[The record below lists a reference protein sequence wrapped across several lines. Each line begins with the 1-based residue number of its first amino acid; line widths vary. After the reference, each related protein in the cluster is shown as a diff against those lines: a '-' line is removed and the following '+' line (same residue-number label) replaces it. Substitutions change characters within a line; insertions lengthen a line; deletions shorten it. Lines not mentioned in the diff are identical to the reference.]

1 MLQVRLWLNNWCGF
15 LHFDLR
21 SCPTAR
27 RIKPKEVPEAV
38 WTWSWS
44 SSAVSAGGAAWP
56 TSRTKRCSTAV
67 QRPDTREWLTPRE
80 GCTLPTRLGCK
91 PLGARWVWDLHG
103 RFWPFALCYSWLLA
117 VTLRW
122 TRDRWLL
129 LVRSPEK
136 SRWVPVRPIPHSK
149 NFPLHYD
156 VGLASSNSGPRAEF
170 GPQYHYIWSAKQ
182 QKSHC

>member
-1 MLQVRLWLNNWCGF
+1 MQISPFWFKKLPYGEMNKAKG
-15 LHFDLR
+15 
-21 SCPTAR
+21 
-27 RIKPKEVPEAV
+27 
-38 WTWSWS
+38 
-44 SSAVSAGGAAWP
+44 SAGGGLNLKLKFVCAQCWRGGLTNEPDEALQY
-56 TSRTKRCSTAV
+56 CSAKARHTWVIDAV
-67 QRPDTREWLTPRE
+67 RRLRFAHT
-80 GCTLPTRLGCK
+80 TRLQTTGG
-91 PLGARWVWDLHG
+91 PLGLRFARPLLT
-103 RFWPFALCYSWLLA
+103 FALCYSCLLT

-129 LVRSPEK
+129 LVRSSEK

-170 GPQYHYIWSAKQ
+170 GPQYHYIWSARQ